1 MDSLSKQGTITQKVL
16 EKNNLRVHRPLYSL
30 LQFPAKW
37 LNFQSG
43 ASSPIC
49 RSLSALH
56 VALAAPSYH
65 TICHTIW
72 SNISQQGDLLLRFAE
87 LPADIVIRKPRHWA
101 VHATKHSG
109 QPCSATQRMTNKEA
123 CKRGETH
130 RCESTMSPR
139 TTSAI
144 LYYGHLWTRHIF
156 SRPRL
161 TPIFTIIFNPYVFL
175 LNSYFFFLPQFTLNP
190 LVSYPLTIVK
200 VSSRSPCFWTCDGM
214 HVSALR
220 PVWD

>member
-1 MDSLSKQGTITQKVL
+1 MKLSTYPHQKRHLCKEISQHLLQFSGKSAMDSLSKQGTITQKVL
-16 EKNNLRVHRPLYSL
+16 EKKYLRVHRPLYSL
-30 LQFPAKW
+30 LQFPSKW

-72 SNISQQGDLLLRFAE
+72 SISQQGNLLLRFAE

-139 TTSAI
+139 ATSAI
-144 LYYGHLWTRHIF
+144 LYYGHLGTRHNFFTATPKPYIYLYLLLC
-156 SRPRL
+156 STL
-161 TPIFTIIFNPYVFL
+161 T
-175 LNSYFFFLPQFTLNP
+175 SFF
-190 LVSYPLTIVK
+190 
-200 VSSRSPCFWTCDGM
+200 
-214 HVSALR
+214 
-220 PVWD
+220 